1 MLGILEKNWLEAVL
15 FLKNKKM
22 KNLLALIFVFF
33 AIPFVHGQQQ
43 DALVFLLDKEDV
55 ETSISN
61 PITIMTQDAIDRKTL
76 QNTPIDVRDV
86 PVNEAYI
93 TQLKE
98 IPGISVH
105 AKSKW
110 MNAVYIRGSQT
121 AIDALLD
128 LNFVSSVEYMD
139 KSLNFGTGTGTT
151 PDKFAVENQQNRV
164 VYDYGAAANQTT
176 MLKVDYL
183 HEQDFTGD
191 GIVVAVMDSGFPN
204 VMNNPAFSHI
214 VSDGRLLGT
223 YDFALRQE
231 NVNGTGSH
239 GSQTFSDIGGFILD
253 QFVGTAPEASF
264 YLFRTE
270 YGPTENPVEEA
281 WWVEALERADS
292 LGVDVVN
299 TSLGYQDYDNPAYD
313 HTYADLDGQTTI
325 GARGANHAFDKGMI
339 LVTSAGNDGNGFTYV
354 GTPGDSPGMLTIGAV
369 NANGS
374 YVSFSSIGPTVDGRV
389 KPDVMA
395 QGLNAAVV
403 SSTGNVSTS
412 NGTSFSSPI
421 MAGAVASLWQAKP
434 ETTNAQLMQV
444 VRESAHLF
452 NSPTDEMG
460 YGIPNFED
468 ALNNLISLGV
478 EDQLRT
484 AQFAIYP
491 NPVKDKVYISFPD
504 QELKAAISV
513 FNMIGKEVLAAKIT
527 NSRNSLNLSELPSG
541 VYFATIQSS
550 TKINSFKIIR
560 E

>member
-1 MLGILEKNWLEAVL
+1 MKKIVL
-15 FLKNKKM
+15 
-22 KNLLALIFVFF
+22 LLAIF
-33 AIPFVHGQQQ
+33 ASPFVYAQQ

-55 ETSISN
+55 ATSIAN
-61 PITIMTQDAIDRKTL
+61 PISIMTQDAIDRKTL
-76 QNTPIDVRDV
+76 QNTSIDERDV
-86 PVNEAYI
+86 PVNEVYI
-93 TQLKE
+93 TQLKNT
-98 IPGISVH
+98 PGISVY

-110 MNAVYIRGSQT
+110 MNAVYVRGSET
-121 AIDALLD
+121 DIED
-128 LNFVSSVEYMD
+128 LVSEDYVSSVEFMD
-139 KSLNFGTGTGTT
+139 KSLNFGPGTGTRTT
-151 PDKFAVENQQNRV
+151 PDKFAIENQQSRIIYN
-164 VYDYGAAANQTT
+164 YGAAANQTT

-191 GIVVAVMDSGFPN
+191 GVVVAVLDSGFPN

-231 NVNGTGSH
+231 NVDGTGSH
-239 GSQTFSDIGGFILD
+239 GAQTFSDIGAFILD

-299 TSLGYQDYDNPAYD
+299 TSLGYQAYDNSAYD
-313 HTYADLDGQTTI
+313 HSYEDLDGQTTI

-339 LVTSAGNDGNGFTYV
+339 LVTSAGNGGNSSFPTV

-369 NANGS
+369 DSDGD

-395 QGLNAAVV
+395 QGRDAAVV
-403 SSTGNVSTS
+403 SSNGNVSTS

-421 MAGAVASLWQAKP
+421 MAGAVASLWQARP
-434 ETTNAQLMQV
+434 EVPNVLIMQV
-444 VRESAHLF
+444 IRESGHLF
-452 NSPTDEMG
+452 NNPTDQMG

-468 ALNNLISLGV
+468 ALNDLLVLGV
-478 EDQLRT
+478 EDQLLKE
-484 AQFAIYP
+484 QFAIYP
-491 NPVKDKVYISFPD
+491 NPVKTNINISFPEGESQAD
-504 QELKAAISV
+504 FMIYNIIGEQVLNTKISNV
-513 FNMIGKEVLAAKIT
+513 NNWVD
-527 NSRNSLNLSELPSG
+527 LSELVSG
-541 VYFATIQSS
+541 MYFATVKSNS
-550 TKINSFKIIR
+550 RTNSFKLIK

>member
-1 MLGILEKNWLEAVL
+1 M
-15 FLKNKKM
+15 KKLL
-22 KNLLALIFVFF
+22 LLAAVFT
-33 AIPFVHGQQQ
+33 APFLYAQQQ
-43 DALVFLLDKEDV
+43 DALVFLLDKENV
-55 ETSISN
+55 AASIAN
-61 PITIMTQDAIDRKTL
+61 PISIMTQDAIDRKSL
-76 QNTPIDVRDV
+76 QNTPIDERDV

-93 TQLKE
+93 TQLKN
-98 IPGISVH
+98 ISGITVH

-110 MNAVYIRGSQT
+110 MNAVYVRGSQSD
-121 AIDALLD
+121 IDGLIAS
-128 LNFVSSVEYMD
+128 NFVSSVEFMD
-139 KSLNFGTGTGTT
+139 KSLNFGPGTGNP
-151 PDKFAVENQQNRV
+151 PDKFAIENQQSRI
-164 VYDYGAAANQTT
+164 VYNYGAAANQTT

-191 GIVVAVMDSGFPN
+191 GMVVAVLDSGFPN

-214 VSDGRLLGT
+214 VSEDRLLGT

-231 NVNGTGSH
+231 NVDGTGSH

-299 TSLGYQDYDNPAYD
+299 TSLGYQDYDNSSYD
-313 HTYADLDGQTTI
+313 HSYADLDGQTTI

-339 LVTSAGNDGNGFTYV
+339 LVTSAGNDGNGFTFV
-354 GTPGDSPGMLTIGAV
+354 GTPGDSAGMLTIGAV
-369 NANGS
+369 DSGGD

-403 SSTGNVSTS
+403 SQSGNVSTS

-421 MAGAVASLWQAKP
+421 MAGAVASLWQARP
-434 ETTNAQLMQV
+434 EVPNGQIMQV

-452 NSPTDEMG
+452 NNPTDQMG

-468 ALNNLISLGV
+468 ALNDLLVLGI
-478 EDQLRT
+478 EDQLLKE
-484 AQFAIYP
+484 QFALYP
-491 NPVKDKVYISFPD
+491 NPVKTSINVSFPEGVFQAD
-504 QELKAAISV
+504 FLLYNVIGEQILNTKISNVNNWIDLTDLVSGLYFAAIRS
-513 FNMIGKEVLAAKIT
+513 
-527 NSRNSLNLSELPSG
+527 NSK
-541 VYFATIQSS
+541 T
-550 TKINSFKIIR
+550 NSFKLIK

>member
-1 MLGILEKNWLEAVL
+1 MKKLLLLLAVL
-15 FLKNKKM
+15 MAQFIY
-22 KNLLALIFVFF
+22 A
-33 AIPFVHGQQQ
+33 QQQ

-55 ETSISN
+55 ATSIAN
-61 PITIMTQDAIDRKTL
+61 PISIMTQDAIDRKTL
-76 QNTPIDVRDV
+76 HNTPIDERDV

-93 TQLKE
+93 TLLKNS
-98 IPGISVH
+98 PGISVH

-110 MNAVYIRGSQT
+110 MNAVYVRGSEVD
-121 AIDALLD
+121 IDNLVTSD
-128 LNFVSSVEYMD
+128 FVSSVEFMD
-139 KSLNFGTGTGTT
+139 KSLNFGPGGGTT
-151 PDKFAVENQQNRV
+151 PDKFAIENQQSRITYN
-164 VYDYGAAANQTT
+164 YGAAANQTT

-191 GIVVAVMDSGFPN
+191 GMVVAVLDSGFPN
-204 VMNNPAFSHI
+204 VLNNPAFSHI

-231 NVNGTGSH
+231 NVDGTGSH
-239 GSQTFSDIGGFILD
+239 GAQTFSDIGGFILD

-270 YGPTENPVEEA
+270 FGPTENPVEEA

-299 TSLGYQDYDNPAYD
+299 TSLGYQDYDNSAYD
-313 HTYADLDGQTTI
+313 HSYADLDGLTTI

-339 LVTSAGNDGNGFTYV
+339 LVTSAGNDGNGFTFV
-354 GTPGDSPGMLTIGAV
+354 GTPGDSAGMLTIGAV
-369 NANGS
+369 DSDGD

-395 QGLNAAVV
+395 KGLNAAVV
-403 SSTGNVSTS
+403 SSNGNVTTS

-421 MAGAVASLWQAKP
+421 MTGAVASLWQARP
-434 ETTNAQLMQV
+434 EVPNAQIMQV

-452 NSPTDEMG
+452 NNPTDQMG

-468 ALNNLISLGV
+468 ALNDLLVLGV
-478 EDQLRT
+478 EDQLLKE
-484 AQFAIYP
+484 QFAIYP
-491 NPVKDKVYISFPD
+491 NPVKTNINISFPEGVL
-504 QELKAAISV
+504 QANFILYNIIGEQVLNTKISNV
-513 FNMIGKEVLAAKIT
+513 NNWVD
-527 NSRNSLNLSELPSG
+527 LSELVSG
-541 VYFATIQSS
+541 MYFATIKSDS
-550 TKINSFKIIR
+550 RTNSFKLIK